1 MFEVHQ
7 DALQVF
13 RAVEGQIG
21 VVSVCGLKAA
31 GKSFLLNILLDK
43 FQGSGVSDHFPLTIQ
58 IVQNQQQARRE
69 QSVVPEGAA
78 AVEDRHPGHLA
89 VGRAD
94 PD

>member
-1 MFEVHQ
+1 MRYDKAKDKEVFEVHQ

-43 FQGSGVSDHFPLTIQ
+43 FQGTGVSTIHF
-58 IVQNQQQARRE
+58 
-69 QSVVPEGAA
+69 
-78 AVEDRHPGHLA
+78 
-89 VGRAD
+89 
-94 PD
+94 

>member
-1 MFEVHQ
+1 MRFDKAKDREVFEVHQ

-43 FQGSGVSDHFPLTIQ
+43 F
-58 IVQNQQQARRE
+58 
-69 QSVVPEGAA
+69 
-78 AVEDRHPGHLA
+78 
-89 VGRAD
+89 
-94 PD
+94 

>member
-1 MFEVHQ
+1 M
-7 DALQVF
+7 
-13 RAVEGQIG
+13 EGQIG

-43 FQGSGVSDHFPLTIQ
+43 FQGSGVSDHFPLIIL

-69 QSVVPEGAA
+69 QLVVPEGAA
-78 AVEDRHPGHLA
+78 AVEDRYPGHLA

-94 PD
+94 PDRGREHAHHFP